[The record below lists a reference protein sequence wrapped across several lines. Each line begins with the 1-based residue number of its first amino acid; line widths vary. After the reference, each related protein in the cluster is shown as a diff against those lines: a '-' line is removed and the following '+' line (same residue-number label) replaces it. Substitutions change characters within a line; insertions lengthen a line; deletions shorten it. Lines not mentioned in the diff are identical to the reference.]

1 MADPIPFE
9 AQAEELKLRAKPRPV
24 TQINRKVVIVGAG
37 VVAVLLFLAAS
48 IALDPP
54 MRWLRYQHP
63 MNRCPPW
70 TTRFQNS
77 ARPSPVILAGLLFR
91 PNAISGLN

>member
-9 AQAEELKLRAKPRPV
+9 AQAEELKLRSKPRPV
-24 TQINRKVVIVGAG
+24 TQINRKVVIAGAG

-54 MRWLRYQHP
+54 KVSGGDEPRELY
-63 MNRCPPW
+63 N
-70 TTRFQNS
+70 TRNKPT
-77 ARPSPVILAGLLFR
+77 ADALAAL
-91 PNAISGLN
+91 PAS